1 MLGKQLRIVNVIH
14 HLSRG
19 GGVALQSV
27 NMAESLRNLGHKVAF
42 VTTKTG
48 VADPTTDFL
57 HEEMPVTYVSK
68 MAGANVL
75 VPFLLSRALSR
86 RIHEHGCDV
95 IQSFDP
101 LVAALAVLLEKDAQR
116 TIPCVIRLGTNYQ
129 AHFKFQFAQPTT
141 GTTLDFIKNATRR
154 SVYLSALSIVER
166 MTLTMSDA
174 VVANCQYLRELYE
187 RRFPKLKNITVIPNG
202 VDIQKFNPT
211 GVKHLLMSDRIWL
224 LYVGRIENRKGID
237 ILLRAMP
244 AILKR
249 YPNARLLLVGR
260 APRPYYLQKLKS
272 LAQNLSLES
281 KIQFIGVVSN
291 EDIPHLMR
299 AVDVLV
305 FPSTTRSDEVE
316 GLPNVILE
324 GMASGLPVVVTNVCG
339 VPEVV
344 EHGKTGILVSPGSTQ
359 DLIDGVIA
367 LLESKQL
374 RSELGVQGRD
384 FIIRHNS
391 TERTARDYIALYE
404 KLIEIKGE

>member
-42 VTTKTG
+42 VTTETG

-57 HEEMPVTYVSK
+57 HEETPVTSVSK

-86 RIHEHGCDV
+86 RIYEHGCDV

-101 LVAALAVLLEKDAQR
+101 LVAALAMLLEKDAQR

-129 AHFKFQFAQPTT
+129 AHFKFQFAQHTT
-141 GTTLDFIKNATRR
+141 GTTLDFIRNATRR
-154 SVYLSALSIVER
+154 SVYLSALSVVER

-174 VVANCQYLRELYE
+174 VVANCQYLREAYE

-211 GVKHLLMSDRIWL
+211 GVKRFLMSDRIWL

-305 FPSTTRSDEVE
+305 FPSTTRNDEVE

-324 GMASGLPVVVTNVCG
+324 GMASGLPVVATSICG
-339 VPEVV
+339 VPEVINN
-344 EHGKTGILVSPGSTQ
+344 EYNGLLVRPGSSDEMASSVAT
-359 DLIDGVIA
+359 LID
-367 LLESKQL
+367 SPSM
-374 RSELGVQGRD
+374 RSELGERAREYVVRN
-384 FIIRHNS
+384 NS
-391 TERTARDYIALYE
+391 MEVTARRYLTLYQM
-404 KLIEIKGE
+404 LIRGGR